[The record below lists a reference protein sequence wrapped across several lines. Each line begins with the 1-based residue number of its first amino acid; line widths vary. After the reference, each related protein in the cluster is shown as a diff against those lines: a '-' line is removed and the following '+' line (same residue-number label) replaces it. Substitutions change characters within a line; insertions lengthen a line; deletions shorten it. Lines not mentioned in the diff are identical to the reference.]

1 MPACCACW
9 ADSTATENVCRI
21 TWHALVALGLVL
33 LLGACAG
40 PQQRPPEQAAEQLWA
55 QRQARLEVLSA
66 WQLQGR
72 ASLRSPEDSGTAGL
86 YWAQQP
92 GHVEV
97 RLSGPFGQGA
107 LVLRADADGATIDTG
122 DGRHYTDTDAQRL
135 LERVLHQPLPIEPLR
150 HWALGLP
157 TPDAPSD
164 YRLDAEG
171 RLASLSQHGWE
182 IDYRGYRR
190 FGALDLPIKLF
201 ARSGPYEVRIV
212 VSRWQTGA
220 DDED

>member
-1 MPACCACW
+1 MHHTAC
-9 ADSTATENVCRI
+9 R
-21 TWHALVALGLVL
+21 ALAALGLL
-33 LLGACAG
+33 LVLGACAG
-40 PQQRPPEQAAEQLWA
+40 PQPRPPEQAAERLWA
-55 QRQARLEVLSA
+55 QRQVRLELISA

-72 ASLRSPEDSGTAGL
+72 ASLRSPHDSGTAGL

-92 GHVEV
+92 DTVEL

-122 DGRHYTDTDAQRL
+122 DGQHYADTDAQRL
-135 LERVLHQPLPIEPLR
+135 LERVLRQPLPVGPLR

-157 TPDAPSD
+157 APHAPAD

-190 FGALDLPIKLF
+190 FGALDLPVKLF

-212 VSRWQTGA
+212 VSRWQTGTDSTGR
-220 DDED
+220 DDPS